1 MPEQSYAILPV
12 AGKGSKETKTITS
25 TISQAT
31 SKLEGEPAAAAVA
44 PFANGYHF
52 PPKHSFGQSMK
63 LGCIAFWNYFLTPL
77 GFVITI
83 YGLNVVAWGG
93 MLFLLLCNACECLS
107 AVDAKPCLT

>member
-1 MPEQSYAILPV
+1 MPEQSYTILPV
-12 AGKGSKETKTITS
+12 AEKGAKETKTITS

-44 PFANGYHF
+44 PFTNGYHF
-52 PPKHSFGQSMK
+52 PPKHFFGQSMK